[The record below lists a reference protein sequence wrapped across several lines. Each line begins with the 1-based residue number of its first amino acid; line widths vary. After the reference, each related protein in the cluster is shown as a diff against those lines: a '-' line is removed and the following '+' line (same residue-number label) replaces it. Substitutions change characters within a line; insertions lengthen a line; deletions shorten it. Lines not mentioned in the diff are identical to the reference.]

1 MTAAGPS
8 PDSAMSVN
16 AALRAELAEC
26 DAALGALIPTLK
38 TLLAGGRNTALSEDV
53 VARVRGMMAEIARQL
68 LHTQAQSAQP
78 EDEAVYISDRRE
90 ALTGRLL
97 GNADLLRFLH
107 GLAIEGQLSERLRV
121 HNALDPVL
129 SPLLQRLIASAETEI
144 FELAMSV
151 LAGQARFV
159 EGWRR
164 MKLPLN
170 ELPAGLFDAVLA
182 DYRKAAAEADS
193 EAAEQGVASLRKA
206 YGEGKCRTELIA
218 RLLGQLGDG
227 DLSDALSIAQAGA
240 AIFVS
245 ALSIAADQERDIVA
259 LSTNESQHLRM
270 SLLLGAAGLSS
281 QAAAEQLLVLHPDAS
296 LPDRI
301 DQLSAESASAVL
313 RANMSGGAE

>member
-8 PDSAMSVN
+8 PDSAKSVN

-26 DAALGALIPTLK
+26 DAALGALMPTLR

-53 VARVRGMMAEIARQL
+53 VARVRGMMADITRQL
-68 LHTQAQSAQP
+68 LHAEAQSAEP
-78 EDEAVYISDRRE
+78 EDETAYIAERRE
-90 ALTGRLL
+90 ALTGCLL

-121 HNALDPVL
+121 QNALDPVL

-144 FELAMSV
+144 FDLAMAV

-164 MKLPLN
+164 MKLPMN
-170 ELPAGLFDAVLA
+170 ELPAVLFDAVLV
-182 DYRKAAAEADS
+182 DYRKAAEETDG
-193 EAAEQGVASLRKA
+193 EAAEQAIASLRKA

-218 RLLGQLGDG
+218 RLLGRLGVR
-227 DLSDALSIAQAGA
+227 DLSDALSVTQAGA
-240 AIFVS
+240 AIFIS
-245 ALSIAADQERDIVA
+245 ALSFAAEQERDIVA
-259 LSTNESQHLRM
+259 LSTNESQHLRL

-281 QAAAEQLLVLHPDAS
+281 QVAAEQLLVLHPDTS
-296 LPDRI
+296 LPEGI
-301 DQLSAESASAVL
+301 DQLSAENAAAVL